1 MSVQTLY
8 QNIGFTKPASFRLRA
23 REKQVP
29 TLAQDYMEIQDM
41 YYLEPL
47 EFADVLQ
54 ALLALE
60 NEINALRYPRN

>member
-1 MSVQTLY
+1 
-8 QNIGFTKPASFRLRA
+8 
-23 REKQVP
+23 
-29 TLAQDYMEIQDM
+29 M